1 MGGSWSA
8 LTGSSGGSL
17 KGTMALGDGASAEQA
32 ADCEAILVESEAPLL
47 LVSVAGALRL
57 S

>member
-17 KGTMALGDGASAEQA
+17 KGTLALGDGASAEQA